1 MTRLC
6 SPLVIRTLAG
16 NKARMSTRTIAFAL
30 LVLIVGFIG
39 VMASVTLFVRDPL
52 PIVGANQTL
61 LLHTIDIEP
70 QIRSAVAIDGAY
82 RVDLTVENVDP
93 ADISVTMRPVGGAGI
108 PLDQGTNSAGAWSA
122 NGQVTRPGRW
132 EIVLQ
137 TDDAR
142 EVMQFIV
149 RE

>member
-1 MTRLC
+1 
-6 SPLVIRTLAG
+6 
-16 NKARMSTRTIAFAL
+16 MSTRSIA
-30 LVLIVGFIG
+30 LVLLALILAFVG
-39 VMASVTLFVRDPL
+39 VMASVTLLVRDPL

-61 LLHTIDIEP
+61 LLHSTEITP

-82 RVDLTVENVDP
+82 RVDLTIENVDP
-93 ADISVTMRPVGGAGI
+93 ATIDVIMRPVDGAAI
-108 PLDQGTNSAGAWSA
+108 PLDQGINSAGSWSA

-137 TDDAR
+137 TNAAR
-142 EVMQFIV
+142 DVMQFII

>member
-1 MTRLC
+1 
-6 SPLVIRTLAG
+6 
-16 NKARMSTRTIAFAL
+16 MSTRSIAIVLLAL
-30 LVLIVGFIG
+30 ILGFVG
-39 VMASVTLFVRDPL
+39 VMASVTLFVREPL

-61 LLHTIDIEP
+61 LLHTTEITP

-93 ADISVTMRPVGGAGI
+93 SSIDVTMRPVDGAAI

-137 TDDAR
+137 TSSMR
-142 EVMQFIV
+142 EVMQFII